1 MFSEKGFHTMAVH
14 IITDSAS
21 DLTLAQA
28 QELGVTLAPLK
39 VVFSTEEY
47 LDVFDLESE

>member
-28 QELGVTLAPLK
+28 PELGVTLAP
-39 VVFSTEEY
+39 
-47 LDVFDLESE
+47 